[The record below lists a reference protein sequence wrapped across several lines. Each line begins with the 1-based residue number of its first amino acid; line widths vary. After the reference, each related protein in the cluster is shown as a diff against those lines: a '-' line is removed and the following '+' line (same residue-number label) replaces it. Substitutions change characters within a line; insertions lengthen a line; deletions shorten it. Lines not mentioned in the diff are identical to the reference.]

1 MTDSISKEK
10 RSYIMSMIKGKNT
23 KPEII
28 VRKYLFH
35 CGFRFR
41 VNVKRLPGT
50 PDIVLRKYKTV
61 IFVNGCFWHGHEGCP
76 EFRPPRS
83 RVEWWTE
90 KLRRNKERDAR
101 VREEL
106 KAMGWNTMV
115 VWECQLK
122 PAVRQQ
128 TLLEME
134 YFINHTY
141 LEYFKPKRPH
151 LAYPTEEE
159 APGMAAEDN
168 VAYHTTRPTDVAEK
182 QGQTFPDTLDN
193 A

>member
-1 MTDSISKEK
+1 MTDKISKEK

-23 KPEII
+23 KPEIL

-35 CGFRFR
+35 HGFRYR

-50 PDIVLRKYKTV
+50 PDIVLRKYRTV

-76 EFRPPRS
+76 DFRPPRS

-106 KAMGWNTMV
+106 RTMGWNTMV
-115 VWECQLK
+115 IWECQLK
-122 PAVRQQ
+122 PKERLATLENVVH
-128 TLLEME
+128 LLEKS
-134 YFINHTY
+134 Y
-141 LEYFKPKRPH
+141 LES
-151 LAYPTEEE
+151 AYHARFASSYPLPGEEGL
-159 APGMAAEDN
+159 PMAAEEPET
-168 VAYHTTRPTDVAEK
+168 YQPK
-182 QGQTFPDTLDN
+182 K
-193 A
+193 

>member
-106 KAMGWNTMV
+106 KAMRILEKSYVETAYHARFVSNYSLPEEG
-115 VWECQLK
+115 EE
-122 PAVRQQ
+122 
-128 TLLEME
+128 TL
-134 YFINHTY
+134 
-141 LEYFKPKRPH
+141 R
-151 LAYPTEEE
+151 
-159 APGMAAEDN
+159 AAEESEEP
-168 VAYHTTRPTDVAEK
+168 YSGK
-182 QGQTFPDTLDN
+182 
-193 A
+193 

>member
-1 MTDSISKEK
+1 
-10 RSYIMSMIKGKNT
+10 MSMIKGKNT

-50 PDIVLRKYKTV
+50 PDIVLRKYKTA

-76 EFRPPRS
+76 EFRPPRT

-90 KLRRNKERDAR
+90 KLNRNKARDAR

-106 KAMGWNTMV
+106 RAMGWNTMLI
-115 VWECQLK
+115 WECQLK
-122 PAVRQQ
+122 PKERQATLENVVR
-128 TLLEME
+128 LLEK
-134 YFINHTY
+134 TY
-141 LEYFKPKRPH
+141 LESTYQAKFTPAYSL
-151 LAYPTEEE
+151 LAEEE
-159 APGMAAEDN
+159 LPK
-168 VAYHTTRPTDVAEK
+168 VAEEEE
-182 QGQTFPDTLDN
+182 PY
-193 A
+193 

>member
-1 MTDSISKEK
+1 MTDLISKEK

-50 PDIVLRKYKTV
+50 PDIVLRKYKTA

-76 EFRPPRS
+76 EFRPPRT

-90 KLRRNKERDAR
+90 KLNRNKARDAR

-106 KAMGWNTMV
+106 RQATLENV
-115 VWECQLK
+115 V
-122 PAVRQQ
+122 R
-128 TLLEME
+128 LLEK
-134 YFINHTY
+134 TY
-141 LEYFKPKRPH
+141 VESTYHAKFTP
-151 LAYPTEEE
+151 AYPLLEEE
-159 APGMAAEDN
+159 ELPK
-168 VAYHTTRPTDVAEK
+168 VAEEEISYES
-182 QGQTFPDTLDN
+182 
-193 A
+193 AHHY

>member
-61 IFVNGCFWHGHEGCP
+61 IFQRAVRQGHEGCP

-122 PAVRQQ
+122 PKERQATLENIVRILEKSYVETAYHARFVSNYSLPEEGEE
-128 TLLEME
+128 TL
-134 YFINHTY
+134 
-141 LEYFKPKRPH
+141 R
-151 LAYPTEEE
+151 
-159 APGMAAEDN
+159 AAEESEEP
-168 VAYHTTRPTDVAEK
+168 YSGK
-182 QGQTFPDTLDN
+182 
-193 A
+193 

>member
-1 MTDSISKEK
+1 
-10 RSYIMSMIKGKNT
+10 MSMIKGKNT

-50 PDIVLRKYKTV
+50 PDIVLRKYKTA

-76 EFRPPRS
+76 EFRPPRT

-90 KLRRNKERDAR
+90 KLNRNKARDAR

-106 KAMGWNTMV
+106 RAMGWNTMV
-115 VWECQLK
+115 IWECQLK
-122 PAVRQQ
+122 PKERQATLENVVR
-128 TLLEME
+128 LLEK
-134 YFINHTY
+134 TY
-141 LEYFKPKRPH
+141 LESTYSSDPRICITMQCNFVSCINCRTLGAAAYFFICSTASFH
-151 LAYPTEEE
+151 
-159 APGMAAEDN
+159 
-168 VAYHTTRPTDVAEK
+168 
-182 QGQTFPDTLDN
+182 
-193 A
+193 

>member
-1 MTDSISKEK
+1 MTDLISKEK

-50 PDIVLRKYKTV
+50 PDIVLRKYKTA

-76 EFRPPRS
+76 EFRPPRT

-90 KLRRNKERDAR
+90 KLNRNKARDAR

-106 KAMGWNTMV
+106 RAMGWNTMV
-115 VWECQLK
+115 IWECQLK
-122 PAVRQQ
+122 PKERQATLENVVR
-128 TLLEME
+128 LLEK
-134 YFINHTY
+134 TY
-141 LEYFKPKRPH
+141 VESTYHAKFTP
-151 LAYPTEEE
+151 AYPLLEEE
-159 APGMAAEDN
+159 ELPK
-168 VAYHTTRPTDVAEK
+168 VAEEEDCY
-182 QGQTFPDTLDN
+182 GVVDD
-193 A
+193 

>member
-1 MTDSISKEK
+1 MTDLISKEK

-50 PDIVLRKYKTV
+50 PDIVLRKYKTA

-76 EFRPPRS
+76 EFRPPR
-83 RVEWWTE
+83 
-90 KLRRNKERDAR
+90 

-106 KAMGWNTMV
+106 RAMGWNTMV
-115 VWECQLK
+115 IWECQLK
-122 PAVRQQ
+122 PKERQATLENVVR
-128 TLLEME
+128 LLEK
-134 YFINHTY
+134 TY
-141 LEYFKPKRPH
+141 VESTYHAKFTP
-151 LAYPTEEE
+151 AYPLLEEE
-159 APGMAAEDN
+159 ELPK
-168 VAYHTTRPTDVAEK
+168 VAEEEECY
-182 QGQTFPDTLDN
+182 GVVDD
-193 A
+193 